1 MLYDPVQDVTT
12 ENFRLNL
19 RKLEGLCIAAGV
31 KADFSHIL
39 AAATSSEGLQHRR
52 EIVTHIHQARRLEVK
67 EKDLKPCNDA
77 ATFMTWIAT
86 ITDITR
92 SQEFRKAA
100 ELPEGVTDEQAA
112 AVNSLQSYLTSTGSP
127 FKIDLA
133 KTFGVQADA
142 AYQVQVHDAMVAS
155 CGDPSFR
162 PTPAEQTSSHPV
174 YANPSKLLQTINLFI
189 RSARFN

>member
-1 MLYDPVQDVTT
+1 MLYDTPTDVAA

-19 RKLEGLCIAAGV
+19 RKLEELCIGAGV

-39 AAATSSEGLQHRR
+39 AAAASTEGLQHRR
-52 EIVTHIHQARRLEVK
+52 EIVTHIHQARRLAVK
-67 EKDLKPCNDA
+67 ESDLKICKDA
-77 ATFMTWIAT
+77 TTFMTWIAT

-92 SQEFRKAA
+92 SQEFRKSA

-112 AVNSLQSYLTSTGSP
+112 AVHSLQSYLTSSGSP

-133 KTFGVQADA
+133 RTFGAQADA

-155 CGDPSFR
+155 YGDPSFR
-162 PTPAEQTSSHPV
+162 PTPTEQTSSHPV

-189 RSARFN
+189 RSARLN